1 MCVCV
6 CVRARARVFICIML
20 ISCKAQSN
28 KNNLNLCSCL
38 HLWLG
43 WVRWFILLLSEYINH
58 VSLTVARLGQVVYI
72 AVV

>member
-1 MCVCV
+1 MY
-6 CVRARARVFICIML
+6 L
-20 ISCKAQSN
+20 S
-28 KNNLNLCSCL
+28 
-38 HLWLG
+38 LWLD